1 MDSLPP
7 QPTHTPTLQKRAP
20 CGMCIYN
27 PLFKLTCS
35 QGEFNHHLS
44 YVLKYKRMFHFF
56 MPYFGSTCEN
66 KYLHFLVFWIH
77 RNFLDLLFLL
87 LIVTLADF
95 FFYILSFLNKTT
107 CRYLFTLFSSVSS
120 WVCNQE
126 KREAKL
132 LTYWKI
138 SIAQALLLFCI
149 FMLF

>member
-56 MPYFGSTCEN
+56 MPYFGGTCEN

-95 FFYILSFLNKTT
+95 FLYSLIFEQNNLQVSFYSFFLPVFLSL
-107 CRYLFTLFSSVSS
+107 
-120 WVCNQE
+120 
-126 KREAKL
+126 
-132 LTYWKI
+132 
-138 SIAQALLLFCI
+138 
-149 FMLF
+149 

>member
-56 MPYFGSTCEN
+56 MPYFGGTCEN

-95 FFYILSFLNKTT
+95 FFFIFSHFWTKQLAGIFL
-107 CRYLFTLFSSVSS
+107 LFFPPCLPEFVIR
-120 WVCNQE
+120 
-126 KREAKL
+126 KRERQN
-132 LTYWKI
+132 
-138 SIAQALLLFCI
+138 S
-149 FMLF
+149 